1 MDIYIIK
8 SIYIFQRLDKI
19 YKHEQSKY
27 LLKLTNAECCVC
39 LNLYSNSMKLYYHLF
54 VSCTAIWFTKLIF
67 SMCESIEKKNIII
80 RDNFKQWYRLS
91 IAQYDYNK
99 LRVFWNF
106 NKIFNRNN
114 VVDVEIFLTGVTCDD
129 VLPANLKKGAT

>member
-1 MDIYIIK
+1 
-8 SIYIFQRLDKI
+8 
-19 YKHEQSKY
+19 
-27 LLKLTNAECCVC
+27 
-39 LNLYSNSMKLYYHLF
+39 
-54 VSCTAIWFTKLIF
+54 
-67 SMCESIEKKNIII
+67 MCESIEKKNIII
-80 RDNFKQWYRLS
+80 QDNFKQWYRLS